1 MNAVAATGN
10 CRPNGDGTGAARVW
24 WRPSTARR
32 RSWRR
37 CVMGLSDEEIRR
49 LVDRCI
55 DDPLWR
61 LRMLLL
67 EGIESVDEAE
77 RIVGAIDPVTDL

>member
-1 MNAVAATGN
+1 
-10 CRPNGDGTGAARVW
+10 
-24 WRPSTARR
+24 
-32 RSWRR
+32 
-37 CVMGLSDEEIRR
+37 MGLSDEEIRR